1 MAAPS
6 TRLKI
11 RLATVKAIKSPELF
25 GQAEWVFRVSV
36 DGIERW
42 RSDKEVRVREG
53 EAVPGEGGFALDLAP
68 GTDMLVL
75 EVTGTE
81 KDRLNPDDHAY
92 GSTTLFRSTGFGRES
107 GFAVDLSGQDAELR
121 LYFVVRVEEIE
132 AKAE

>member
-1 MAAPS
+1 MAAPT

-11 RLATVKAIKSPELF
+11 RLATVKAVQNPELF

-42 RSDKEVRVREG
+42 RSDEEVRVREG
-53 EAVPGEGGFALDLAP
+53 EAVPGEGGFVLDLAP
-68 GTDMLVL
+68 GTDMVIL

-92 GSTTLFRSTGFGRES
+92 GQATLFRSLGFSRES
-107 GFAVDLSGQDAELR
+107 GFAVDLLGKDAELR
-121 LYFVVRVEEIE
+121 LHFVVRVEEIGPPVS
-132 AKAE
+132 